1 MRSSLLSSMTVAMA
15 GIAVGVSGP
24 LLLTTSS
31 AAGEVAHLT
40 LSAGWSWAAL
50 SFLSGTI
57 GKSKAQS
64 AAFGTIS
71 LLIAV
76 ISYYLTK
83 AIQGDFLQA
92 DLADHTGQTMVIA
105 WGDFLSMTALW
116 CFAGAVLG
124 PLLGIAGHL
133 SRNGTYQLPFRVAV
147 PLIAIVETTMRLGAE
162 ASMQKG
168 LVATTWSTT
177 RVLAVVAIIALAGW
191 AAFGSRRRRSAD
203 GETQL
208 ASRR

>member
-1 MRSSLLSSMTVAMA
+1 MRSSFLSSVTVAVA

-24 LLLTTSS
+24 LLLATSS
-31 AAGEVAHLT
+31 AVGEVAHLT

-57 GKSKAQS
+57 GRTKAKS
-64 AAFGTIS
+64 AAFGVIS
-71 LLIAV
+71 LLFAV
-76 ISYYLTK
+76 VSYYLTK
-83 AIQGDFLQA
+83 AVQGDFLQA
-92 DLADHTGQTMVIA
+92 DLADHTGQTMIMA

-133 SRNGTYQLPFRVAV
+133 SRNGAYQLPFRVVV
-147 PLIAIVETTMRLGAE
+147 PLIVIVETTMRLGAE

-168 LVATTWSTT
+168 IVATTWSAT
-177 RVLAVVAIIALAGW
+177 RVLAVVAIIALVGW
-191 AAFGSRRRRSAD
+191 AALGNWRRRSAD
-203 GETQL
+203 G
-208 ASRR
+208 ASRLAGRR